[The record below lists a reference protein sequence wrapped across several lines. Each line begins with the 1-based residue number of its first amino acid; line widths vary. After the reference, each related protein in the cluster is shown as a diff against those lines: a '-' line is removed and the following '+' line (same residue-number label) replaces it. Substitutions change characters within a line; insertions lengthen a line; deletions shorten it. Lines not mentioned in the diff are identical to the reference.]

1 MEPETRIADIDGQVL
16 GNTLQKF
23 RLLLLHIFLSFI
35 ALMIMPLLVCA
46 LITNPLLA
54 DILNSESDSPRPRQR
69 QAAENPPSSSQLTT
83 VYALESVELTG
94 SSRLNV
100 DQIIKELGLSPGTP
114 LDDQLVMVTRTRLL
128 GLGLFKNVMLLM
140 KKGTSKGL
148 AHLIIQVEDDDSV
161 LTDWAIGTTLG
172 VTQSE
177 RFIETGNQENATTG
191 FEMSLIG
198 RNLFRSLH
206 RGAVTASIDSEGIL
220 RKGHIA
226 YGLPRFAKE
235 DIQFDAE
242 LQLVNSEYFFLD
254 VMGFGG
260 KGQGL
265 WSLSTHD
272 YGVFSYGAAMY
283 FNEKNDYSVRGYP
296 RSVAGPRLIYSKE
309 NRLRTFIPGPGF
321 AYSASLLLSAVKMQ
335 HSVVELNFSKTMRTE
350 STGSYT
356 LGSDLLSVGVQSYSL
371 RSEIRWDLPL
381 PTVSGASS
389 GDASEIFL
397 RLRGGLDI
405 LSEERLRGYAAILGL
420 RYHSSGFI
428 AELGFQFT
436 RFPEKLPDKLTQPK
450 RGWVP

>member
-1 MEPETRIADIDGQVL
+1 MDSEISIV
-16 GNTLQKF
+16 NQKCPDSGSS
-23 RLLLLHIFLSFI
+23 LLHVNFFLV
-35 ALMIMPLLVCA
+35 LMILTVCILLCSA
-46 LITNPLLA
+46 FAGAT
-54 DILNSESDSPRPRQR
+54 ESDPVSK
-69 QAAENPPSSSQLTT
+69 NPPQADVSAEQKITQDHATASVRPPR
-83 VYALESVELTG
+83 VYLLESVELKG
-94 SSRLNV
+94 SSRLSV
-100 DQIIKELGLSPGTP
+100 TQIVRELGLSSGTP

-128 GLGLFKNVMLLM
+128 GLGLFKNVTLLM
-140 KKGTSKGL
+140 KKGTAKGL
-148 AHLIIQVEDDDSV
+148 AHLIIQVEDDETV

-172 VTQSE
+172 ITQSE
-177 RFIETGNQENATTG
+177 RFVGTSNQENATTG
-191 FEMSLIG
+191 FELSLIG
-198 RNLFRSLH
+198 RNMFRSLH
-206 RGAVTASIDSEGIL
+206 RGAVSASIDSEGIL
-220 RKGHIA
+220 RKGHLA

-242 LQLVNSEYFFLD
+242 LQLINSEHFFLD

-335 HSVVELNFSKTMRTE
+335 HSVVELNFSKTLRTDYA
-350 STGSYT
+350 GSYT
-356 LGSDLLSVGVQSYSL
+356 IGSDLLSVGVEAYSL
-371 RSEIRWDLPL
+371 RSEIRWDYPL
-381 PTVSGASS
+381 SSVSDGSS
-389 GDASEIFL
+389 GDASEIFF

-405 LSEERLRGYAAILGL
+405 LTGERLRGYAAILGL

-436 RFPEKLPDKLTQPK
+436 RFPEKLSDKLTQPQ
-450 RGWVP
+450 RGRVL